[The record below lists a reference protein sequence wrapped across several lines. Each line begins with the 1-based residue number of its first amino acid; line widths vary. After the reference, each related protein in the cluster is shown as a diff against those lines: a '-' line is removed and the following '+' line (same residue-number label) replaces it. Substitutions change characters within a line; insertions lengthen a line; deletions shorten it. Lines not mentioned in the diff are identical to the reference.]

1 MTAALKLIR
10 SEPEVAYP
18 LTQVEVHYIEG
29 QKNYRI
35 LFGKPV
41 KVETK
46 EYGFRE
52 ITRKLVYFRPGDIF
66 ALDLW
71 ERNQYG
77 TSNWSVYVLQAAYP
91 GESAFTVPQ
100 VKPAVKILLEAVGPH
115 RAKAALKALKEIE
128 ERTDPTQLAPAR
140 YLLTDF
146 RLKDTKPRSKRF
158 S

>member
-10 SEPEVAYP
+10 NEPEATTP
-18 LTQVEVHYIEG
+18 LTQVEIHYIEG
-29 QKNYRI
+29 QRNYRI

-41 KVETK
+41 KVESK
-46 EYGFRE
+46 AYGFRE

-77 TSNWSVYVLQAAYP
+77 TSSWSVYVLQAAYP
-91 GESAFTVPQ
+91 GETAFTVPQ

-115 RAKAALKALKEIE
+115 KAKAALKALKEIE
-128 ERTDPTQLAPAR
+128 ERTDPTTLSPER
-140 YLLTDF
+140 YLLTGF
-146 RLKDTKPRSKRF
+146 RLRDTKPRSKIK
-158 S
+158 